1 MTYPLHPSLARSLP
15 YMEEQFIK
23 FVCEGNDENTG
34 KVGQGLLESG
44 HFEGFDE
51 ILSHIPQEDIASS
64 LRAEWRKRSNK
75 GLNARQR
82 WGQLKKT
89 VEKYC
94 DKEQQKIGR
103 GKLISDSLR
112 NLRTTYCSIIFM
124 YVYPRLDVNVS
135 THRNHLLKSPWCV
148 HPKTGRVCVPIDP
161 STVDE
166 WDPHSTPTVASLA
179 DELDSNAISN
189 QKDEDSTSNKRMKI
203 SDVDKTSL
211 KSYMEYFENSFLAP
225 LYADIKQNF
234 RDEAEKQA
242 AITGDW

>member
-1 MTYPLHPSLARSLP
+1 M
-15 YMEEQFIK
+15 
-23 FVCEGNDENTG
+23 
-34 KVGQGLLESG
+34 
-44 HFEGFDE
+44 
-51 ILSHIPQEDIASS
+51 LSQ
-64 LRAEWRKRSNK
+64 
-75 GLNARQR
+75 
-82 WGQLKKT
+82 
-89 VEKYC
+89 
-94 DKEQQKIGR
+94 
-103 GKLISDSLR
+103 
-112 NLRTTYCSIIFM
+112 
-124 YVYPRLDVNVS
+124 
-135 THRNHLLKSPWCV
+135 
-148 HPKTGRVCVPIDP
+148 TGRVCVPIDP

-242 AITGDW
+242 AIAIGERLSNIYTCHISSCFVLTPRDRLAKRLFHIVFTTHHSLHFYAVHILLFLLN

>member
-1 MTYPLHPSLARSLP
+1 MLALYLCS
-15 YMEEQFIK
+15 
-23 FVCEGNDENTG
+23 
-34 KVGQGLLESG
+34 
-44 HFEGFDE
+44 
-51 ILSHIPQEDIASS
+51 
-64 LRAEWRKRSNK
+64 
-75 GLNARQR
+75 
-82 WGQLKKT
+82 
-89 VEKYC
+89 KYC
-94 DKEQQKIGR
+94 VAQTFQQSCVCNFLTK
-103 GKLISDSLR
+103 
-112 NLRTTYCSIIFM
+112 RTFQYNQTQKHS
-124 YVYPRLDVNVS
+124 VYPRLDVNVS

-161 STVDE
+161 SKVDE
-166 WDPHSTPTVASLA
+166 WDPHTTPTVASLA